1 MKYLLSI
8 SLILVLISCGNQI
21 KEEKNSKEIVES
33 SSKNQRS
40 KNIFSSSYFPISLSV
55 PNNWEIMNDTNLN
68 MIHVLSPTS
77 DQDFFQEMVN
87 IVVGGT
93 NGKDLDTFFE
103 GNLNMI
109 QGMFEE
115 LDQTEEPNYQ
125 EINGVQFKKVRYNY
139 LFEGLPL
146 TAQLYVTIKGDN
158 SFIINCSALQN
169 TFDSFEEEFMS
180 IINSIAIN

>member
-1 MKYLLSI
+1 MKKI
-8 SLILVLISCGNQI
+8 FPFVLIVLVLVSCENETNSEPINVSSENQLN
-21 KEEKNSKEIVES
+21 KNMFVSE
-33 SSKNQRS
+33 
-40 KNIFSSSYFPISLSV
+40 FFPVSLSF
-55 PNNWEIMNDTNLN
+55 PAKWEIMTDTNLN

-77 DQDFFQEMVN
+77 DEDFFQEMVN

-93 NGKDLDTFFE
+93 NGKDLDTFFD
-103 GNLNMI
+103 GNLKMI

-115 LDQTEEPNYQ
+115 LEQTEEPNYK

-146 TAQLYVTIKGDN
+146 TAQLYVTTKGSK

-169 TFDSFEEEFMS
+169 TFDEYQEEFVS
-180 IINSIAIN
+180 IINSLTLN